1 MRLFKRYVV
10 KDYVVICLVEFEHI
24 VVEQQRVAF
33 DNVFSVHDIIEDAVF
48 FYPIIGAIRD
58 NLIENLKDE

>member
-1 MRLFKRYVV
+1 MAIYEPQHGR
-10 KDYVVICLVEFEHI
+10 E
-24 VVEQQRVAF
+24 
-33 DNVFSVHDIIEDAVF
+33 NGNDIIEDAVF